1 MVEVPLAVVRSLK
14 ATLDAYSILEDS
26 VSRAEAAN
34 QAMMDAITA
43 VAPQEPEE
51 PQEVASSPEAKRLS
65 ESERHRLFQQCE
77 KLEGILHEREVA
89 KATKEKRRKA
99 MAKQKP
105 KAVAKKKAQCKPKA
119 KAKARSAA
127 AKRRGAA
134 KKKEVAKK
142 DTKSKEKNKD
152 KGNAKSK
159 RQDDTSKKL
168 HSVYSKFW
176 HEAAAEGRD
185 PAERRQ
191 IACAA
196 RRQPLGCMQKRQAYD
211 EKLAKD
217 REREEL
223 VEGGPSGG
231 YSKQQVQAPMA
242 RVKTAPTFGSKRQGR
257 MRTAQ
262 PGSGPYCPQE

>member
-1 MVEVPLAVVRSLK
+1 MIDAVPMLYVDGCVLSSATENALSQVAIEPHDGCQLATPMVEVPLAVVRSLK

-168 HSVYSKFW
+168 HSVPWQEMCVETCESV
-176 HEAAAEGRD
+176 
-185 PAERRQ
+185 
-191 IACAA
+191 
-196 RRQPLGCMQKRQAYD
+196 
-211 EKLAKD
+211 
-217 REREEL
+217 L
-223 VEGGPSGG
+223 VAS
-231 YSKQQVQAPMA
+231 
-242 RVKTAPTFGSKRQGR
+242 TGS
-257 MRTAQ
+257 
-262 PGSGPYCPQE
+262 